1 MTAQTFRYSFT
12 SPVGPL
18 TAVVTGN
25 ALTTLAFASGTEPS
39 STTCP
44 AHPILRQTVDEL
56 AEYFAG
62 TRQTFEVPVA
72 FTLGSEFDKRAWRFL
87 RTIPYGQTTSYGR
100 QATKMGQPTASRA
113 VGGANGRNPIV
124 IIVPC
129 HRVVGADQSL
139 TGFGGG
145 VERKRWLL
153 DHEARV
159 SGNNLSLDFALVSA
173 Q

>member
-1 MTAQTFRYSFT
+1 MTSQIVRCTFP

-25 ALTTLAFASGTEPS
+25 ALTTLAFAPGNDPS
-39 STTCP
+39 TNTRP
-44 AHPILRQTVDEL
+44 DHPILKQTIQEL

-62 TRQTFEVPVA
+62 ERQSFDVPIA
-72 FTLGSEFDKRAWRFL
+72 FTIGSEFDKRAWRVL
-87 RTIPYGQTTSYGR
+87 RTIPYGETTSYGR

-113 VGGANGRNPIV
+113 VGGANGRNPIA

-129 HRVVGADQSL
+129 HRVVGADRSL

-145 VERKRWLL
+145 VDRKRWLL
-153 DHEARV
+153 DLEARV
-159 SGNNLSLDFALVSA
+159 SGKNLSLDFALVSV
-173 Q
+173 